1 MLTDNEKDTLYSL
14 ISREDLEF
22 CIRLIHN
29 SKGYDSHFVSLCS
42 SRDLV
47 LPISI
52 QCNIIFSI
60 IDILYSRLYPN
71 NDKLNFKQRFE
82 AIKEKD
88 NKSQIL
94 KYIYGILRLVRNI
107 SVHSPDSIM
116 MQNELILFD
125 DIKIEIGYL
134 RKLFSIIIIFVRVY
148 KKRMNRYDLEYIKAY
163 LSLIHKHI
171 TFNKQEDLNTFNN
184 IINDLGVV
192 HNELTGI
199 RFRYILDFNTLD
211 SVFWA
216 KIRNNSSVFIGE
228 QLYEEVD
235 EYLISVG
242 KMQYLILGKEL
253 SKNNLQDWTV
263 DGTYVGYKKIE
274 IDKQE
279 RAAMTQK
286 FEMADRFN
294 PSAVEQALY
303 QHWEESGYFKPSEDV
318 NAPSYCIA
326 IPPPNVTGSLH
337 MGHAFQQTLMDTL
350 IRFNRM
356 EGHNTL
362 WQAGT
367 DHAGIATQMVVERKI
382 AAEEGKTRHDYGRE
396 AFINKIWDWKA
407 YSGGTIS
414 QQMRRLGNSIDW
426 ERERFTMDEGL
437 SNAVKEVFVRLHEE
451 GLIYRGKRL
460 VNWDPKLHTAISD
473 LEVENK
479 ESKGSLWHFRYP
491 LANGVKTADGKD
503 YLVVATTRPE
513 TMLGDTAVAVH
524 PEDERYQSLIGK
536 TVVLP
541 LANREIP
548 IIADEYVDREFGTG
562 VVKIT
567 PAHDF
572 NDYEVGKRHSLPM
585 VNVLTL
591 NADIRDEAEIIGTDG
606 KPLAGYEATIPA
618 DYRGLERFAARKK
631 IVADFEALG
640 LLDEIKPHD
649 LKVPYG
655 DRGGVPIEPML
666 TDQWYVSV
674 KPLADVAIK
683 AVEDGEI
690 QFVPK
695 QYENLYF
702 SWMRDIQDWCIS
714 RQLWWGH
721 RIPAWYDAEGNVYV
735 ARNEAEV
742 RSKYNLDSAI
752 ELKQDEDVLDT
763 WFSSGLWTFSTLG
776 WPEQTKELKVFHP
789 TDVLITGFDIIF
801 FWVARMI
808 MFTMHF
814 VKDENGKP
822 QVPFKTVYVTGLIRD
837 EQGQKMS
844 KSKGN
849 VLDPIDMID
858 GISLED
864 LLEKRTG
871 NMMQPQLAEKI
882 AKETRKEFAEGIA
895 AHGTDALRF
904 TLAAL
909 ASNGRDINWDMKRL
923 EGYRNFC
930 NKLWNASRFVL
941 TNDKLDLS
949 QGEIEF
955 SVADRWIQSE
965 FNRTVETFRSALS
978 QYRFDLCA
986 NAIYEFTWNQFCDW
1000 YLELTK
1006 PVFANGNAAQI
1017 RAASQTLVHVLE
1029 KLLRLAHPLIPFI
1042 TEEIWQKVKGFMGI
1056 TADSIMLQPF
1066 PRVEENAFD
1075 AEAET
1080 EINWLKEVIVAVRNI
1095 RAESNIPPS
1104 KGLDLLF
1111 RNLSTENAKILEK
1124 QTALLKAMAKL
1135 DNVQVLAA
1143 NETAPLAVAKL
1154 VGNAELLV
1162 PMAGFINKEAEL
1174 ARLTK
1179 EIEKYQNEVKRIENK
1194 LSNEAFV
1201 AKAPEAVIAK
1211 EREKQA
1217 EYQSGLE
1224 KIQEQYKAIEAL

>member
-1 MLTDNEKDTLYSL
+1 MT
-14 ISREDLEF
+14 
-22 CIRLIHN
+22 
-29 SKGYDSHFVSLCS
+29 
-42 SRDLV
+42 
-47 LPISI
+47 
-52 QCNIIFSI
+52 
-60 IDILYSRLYPN
+60 
-71 NDKLNFKQRFE
+71 KQFTME
-82 AIKEKD
+82 
-88 NKSQIL
+88 
-94 KYIYGILRLVRNI
+94 
-107 SVHSPDSIM
+107 
-116 MQNELILFD
+116 
-125 DIKIEIGYL
+125 
-134 RKLFSIIIIFVRVY
+134 
-148 KKRMNRYDLEYIKAY
+148 
-163 LSLIHKHI
+163 
-171 TFNKQEDLNTFNN
+171 
-184 IINDLGVV
+184 
-192 HNELTGI
+192 
-199 RFRYILDFNTLD
+199 
-211 SVFWA
+211 
-216 KIRNNSSVFIGE
+216 
-228 QLYEEVD
+228 
-235 EYLISVG
+235 
-242 KMQYLILGKEL
+242 
-253 SKNNLQDWTV
+253 
-263 DGTYVGYKKIE
+263 
-274 IDKQE
+274 
-279 RAAMTQK
+279 
-286 FEMADRFN
+286 DRFN
-294 PSAVEQALY
+294 PSAVEQVLY
-303 QHWEESGYFKPSEDV
+303 QHWESQGYFKPSEDV

-356 EGHNTL
+356 EGNNTL

-426 ERERFTMDEGL
+426 DRERFTMDEGL

-491 LANGVKTADGKD
+491 LANGAKTADGKD

-536 TVVLP
+536 TVILP

-548 IIADEYVDREFGTG
+548 IIADDYVDREFGTG

-572 NDYEVGKRHSLPM
+572 NDYEVGKRHQLPM
-585 VNVLTL
+585 VNVMTL
-591 NADIRDEAEIIGTDG
+591 NADIRAEAEIIGSDG
-606 KPLAGYEATIPA
+606 KPLTNYTALIPA
-618 DYRGLERFAARKK
+618 DYQGLERFAARKK

-640 LLDEIKPHD
+640 LLEEIKPHD

-674 KPLADVAIK
+674 KPLAEVATK

-735 ARNEAEV
+735 ARDEAEV
-742 RSKYNLDSAI
+742 RSKYQLNADVA
-752 ELKQDEDVLDT
+752 LKQDEDVLDT

-776 WPEQTKELKVFHP
+776 WPEQTKELKMYHP

-814 VKDENGKP
+814 IKDENGKP

-864 LLEKRTG
+864 LL
-871 NMMQPQLAEKI
+871 
-882 AKETRKEFAEGIA
+882 
-895 AHGTDALRF
+895 
-904 TLAAL
+904 
-909 ASNGRDINWDMKRL
+909 
-923 EGYRNFC
+923 
-930 NKLWNASRFVL
+930 
-941 TNDKLDLS
+941 
-949 QGEIEF
+949 
-955 SVADRWIQSE
+955 
-965 FNRTVETFRSALS
+965 
-978 QYRFDLCA
+978 
-986 NAIYEFTWNQFCDW
+986 
-1000 YLELTK
+1000 
-1006 PVFANGNAAQI
+1006 
-1017 RAASQTLVHVLE
+1017 
-1029 KLLRLAHPLIPFI
+1029 
-1042 TEEIWQKVKGFMGI
+1042 
-1056 TADSIMLQPF
+1056 
-1066 PRVEENAFD
+1066 
-1075 AEAET
+1075 
-1080 EINWLKEVIVAVRNI
+1080 
-1095 RAESNIPPS
+1095 
-1104 KGLDLLF
+1104 
-1111 RNLSTENAKILEK
+1111 
-1124 QTALLKAMAKL
+1124 
-1135 DNVQVLAA
+1135 
-1143 NETAPLAVAKL
+1143 
-1154 VGNAELLV
+1154 
-1162 PMAGFINKEAEL
+1162 
-1174 ARLTK
+1174 
-1179 EIEKYQNEVKRIENK
+1179 
-1194 LSNEAFV
+1194 
-1201 AKAPEAVIAK
+1201 
-1211 EREKQA
+1211 
-1217 EYQSGLE
+1217 
-1224 KIQEQYKAIEAL
+1224 